1 MYSPPSVMPNSTV
14 LARVALL
21 VPSTN
26 TTMEPDL
33 FRELDGVAS
42 VHTARMF
49 LPDPVTTAGELRL
62 LDEYAIPAARDL
74 AGIEPRVAVFGC
86 TSAGPLRGAA
96 GELRLREELGEIMG
110 APVVGVLTAAV
121 EALRRR
127 GAARISILT
136 PYTEELN
143 PVIERT
149 LAGDFEVLNIFGMGI
164 ASNRDIGRCSPA
176 SVIEAAD
183 RAVADGSDAVFVS
196 CTNLCALEAR
206 ATIEAKFGVPT
217 VTANSAVI
225 EAVRRELG
233 ASFEPVAAT
242 PRP

>member
-1 MYSPPSVMPNSTV
+1 MASSKAP
-14 LARVALL
+14 ARVALM
-21 VPSTN
+21 VPSSN

-33 FRELDGVAS
+33 FRELDGVAT
-42 VHTARMF
+42 VHTARMY
-49 LPDPVTTAGELRL
+49 LPDPVTTTGELRL
-62 LDEYAIPAARDL
+62 LDEFTIPAARDL
-74 AGIEPRVAVFGC
+74 AGVEPSVAVFGC

-96 GELRLREELGEIMG
+96 GEQRLREELGEIMG

-143 PVIERT
+143 PAIERT
-149 LAGDFEVLNIFGMGI
+149 LAGDFEVLRTFGMGI
-164 ASNRDIGRCSPA
+164 ASNRDIGRCSPE
-176 SVIEAAD
+176 SVVEAAD

-206 ATIEAKFGVPT
+206 AAIEARFGIPT

-225 EAVRRELG
+225 EEVRRVLG
-233 ASFEPVAAT
+233 ASVEPLPASRGA
-242 PRP
+242 

>member
-1 MYSPPSVMPNSTV
+1 MYSPDSAMASSTV
-14 LARVALL
+14 PARVALM

-33 FRELDGVAS
+33 FRELDGVAT
-42 VHTARMF
+42 VHTARMY

-62 LDEYAIPAARDL
+62 LDEFAVPAAQDL
-74 AGIEPRVAVFGC
+74 SGIEPSVAVFGC

-96 GELRLREELGEIMG
+96 GELRLREELAEIMG

-143 PVIERT
+143 LAIERT

-164 ASNRDIGRCSPA
+164 ANNRDIGRCPSE
-176 SVIEAAD
+176 SVVEAAD
-183 RAVADGSDAVFVS
+183 RAVAEGSDAVFVS
-196 CTNLCALEAR
+196 CTNLSALEAR
-206 ATIEAKFGVPT
+206 AAIEAKFGIPT

-225 EAVRRELG
+225 EAVRRELD
-233 ASFEPVAAT
+233 ASSEPGAAT
-242 PRP
+242 ARA